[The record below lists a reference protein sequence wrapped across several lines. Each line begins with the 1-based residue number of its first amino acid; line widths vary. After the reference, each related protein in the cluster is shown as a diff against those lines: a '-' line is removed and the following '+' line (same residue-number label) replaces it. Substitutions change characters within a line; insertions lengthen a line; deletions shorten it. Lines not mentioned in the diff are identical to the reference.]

1 MSVNLPNGGSTPY
14 IAFSQASAS
23 DSWTDYACNYNASS
37 MITLST
43 TGRDMQLSNGTS
55 TSSMYASAFN
65 PSSSPYPLEMSGSIS
80 GAGSSP
86 SGNANIVASVPIKM
100 TYGRGGTISD
110 DSLNFY
116 YSFRNLSVD
125 GQSIGFAPCSDSTD
139 YDSLSN
145 LNKSLVTEPFQVNTN
160 SRIIFSEYSG
170 FADSTAAISVLGDTG
185 YINYNVEVIDNTTGK
200 LVGTIENIRIK
211 ASDAGGYRST
221 SYLLS
226 TDGIS
231 NETVKVKIDVSTNL
245 EHPKFALINSY
256 SQVDSSATENLQ
268 SLSLEPITVIKD
280 FILSQNYPNPFNP
293 TTVIEYTIPK
303 DSHVTLKIY
312 DVLGQEV
319 RTLVDQ
325 DQQVGR
331 YSVNFNGS
339 SLASGVY
346 FYRLV
351 AGNHVITKKMLMLK

>member
-1 MSVNLPNGGSTPY
+1 MLDLAT
-14 IAFSQASAS
+14 Q
-23 DSWTDYACNYNASS
+23 
-37 MITLST
+37 
-43 TGRDMQLSNGTS
+43 
-55 TSSMYASAFN
+55 
-65 PSSSPYPLEMSGSIS
+65 
-80 GAGSSP
+80 
-86 SGNANIVASVPIKM
+86 
-100 TYGRGGTISD
+100 
-110 DSLNFY
+110 
-116 YSFRNLSVD
+116 
-125 GQSIGFAPCSDSTD
+125 
-139 YDSLSN
+139 
-145 LNKSLVTEPFQVNTN
+145 
-160 SRIIFSEYSG
+160 
-170 FADSTAAISVLGDTG
+170 
-185 YINYNVEVIDNTTGK
+185 
-200 LVGTIENIRIK
+200 IENIRIK
-211 ASDAGGYRST
+211 ASNAGGYRST

-226 TDGIS
+226 TDGIA
-231 NETVKVKIDVSTNL
+231 NKTVKVKIDVSTNL
-245 EHPKFALINSY
+245 TDPKFALINNY
-256 SQVDSSATENLQ
+256 SQVDSSSTENLQ